1 MAYSKTI
8 WVNNS
13 TPSINATNLNKIE
26 DGIFDVTA
34 DLSSSVASLSSSI
47 ATLSSSVANIDVGI
61 RAGSIVYAYKNFG
74 GAL

>member
-1 MAYSKTI
+1 MAYTKTV

-26 DGIFDVTA
+26 NGIFDVDA
-34 DLSSSVASLSSSI
+34 AVASLSASVGAGI
-47 ATLSSSVANIDVGI
+47 A
-61 RAGSIVYAYKNFG
+61 AGSIVYAYKNFG